1 MGLLPMKSFFQWFG
15 FSKTRKSK
23 EDHSCRLLDDTLI
36 HSNTSYWSLSELPF
50 THSKWDLHYI
60 SIEHALRSAEHIE
73 DLPEGKVCYNK
84 KGLPYQE
91 HPKEYEN
98 REKIFPPGKTHREGP
113 LRPEDRMW
121 KTGTEPGPARII
133 GPQKEHEPRCRKRPH
148 WKLPTYW
155 KPCYHDKQRGYDDKN
170 MVSATYHS
178 VHLRRPF
185 IVLFGVFLPPST
197 ASDCRNLSFVA

>member
-1 MGLLPMKSFFQWFG
+1 MPSHSVLGCKLTIKEFSGLSASFP
-15 FSKTRKSK
+15 SR
-23 EDHSCRLLDDTLI
+23 TL
-36 HSNTSYWSLSELPF
+36 SG
-50 THSKWDLHYI
+50 I

-170 MVSATYHS
+170 MVPATYHS
-178 VHLRRPF
+178 GKL
-185 IVLFGVFLPPST
+185 
-197 ASDCRNLSFVA
+197 